1 MKTLDTYFPF
11 QETNQSDTETYS
23 RTSVSFEE
31 TKAGQGLEIE
41 NKILCQVCEEVDAL
55 GLEPG

>member
-23 RTSVSFEE
+23 RASVSFEE

-41 NKILCQVCEEVDAL
+41 NKILY
-55 GLEPG
+55 